1 MSAYTNPPGLSHED
15 RYDLE
20 TALDYLGRAL
30 DHNWERRITEEYV
43 GHWLD
48 ETLLRLKARKSAAKE
63 EASK

>member
-1 MSAYTNPPGLSHED
+1 MSAYTDPPGLSHED
-15 RYDLE
+15 RWDLE
-20 TALDYLGRAL
+20 TALDYLNRAL
-30 DHNWERRITEEYV
+30 CCEWDYPITEDYI